1 MKFLPHAQRQ
11 NFVNQQLSDWI
22 SSKLDQELSPPHD
35 FQWKTLR
42 PQWKGSPSST
52 KKGSVHSLAE
62 SFATYT

>member
-1 MKFLPHAQRQ
+1 MQFLPHAQRQ

-22 SSKLDQELSPPHD
+22 SSKLDQELSPHHD
-35 FQWKTLR
+35 FQRKTLR
-42 PQWKGSPSST
+42 PQLKGSPSCT